1 LPSICKTDFAM
12 KKIQFLFSLLFFTT
26 IIFAQQAPE
35 RKKVKISGTIIE
47 KTTKQPLEYATIT
60 FINARNPKAIGGGI
74 TNAKGEFE
82 VEITAGSYTVKAEF
96 ISFKAT
102 EIKDKRFT
110 EDTNM
115 GAIALD
121 EDAQQLDAVNVRA
134 EKSTVE
140 IKLDKKVYN
149 VGQDLM
155 VKGGTVSDVL
165 DNIPSVAVDVEG
177 NVTLRGN
184 DNVKILIDGR
194 PSNAINVADAL
205 RLIPADGI
213 DKVEII
219 TNPSARYEAEGGGG
233 IINILLKKGKNQGV
247 NGTVII
253 SAGSPENTGV
263 STSFNI
269 KSAESNI
276 FGNLGYSKRNSPGNT
291 KINQENFDED
301 HDLKSYIEERRRNQR
316 ANEGFNGNFGIE
328 LYLDK
333 SSSWTNTLSMRSNK
347 GSNPEDVLF
356 GNYYVDSTFTR
367 TRRYNDVASKSNNIE
382 FASNYT
388 KKFKK
393 EGHKLTVDAS
403 FSKNLDKDSS
413 VITGTQLMPFYKFN
427 TSERT
432 LNDQTQNRNIIQA
445 DYVLPFGK
453 GSQFETGFRGSYS
466 KMLTIYE
473 VDAFDTISKA
483 YLNNTR
489 FTNTLEYKENIT
501 AAYVNF
507 GSKLGKKFSYLLGLR
522 FEDSNIKINQYTSQD
537 FNTKHYQNLFPSAF
551 LNYEISEGNNL
562 TLSYSKRINRPRDR
576 FINPFSSYSSN
587 VNLFQGN
594 PNLDPTLIDAY
605 DLGYLKKWNKVT
617 LSASIY
623 HNRRKDA
630 FQFVR
635 YESGEKL
642 NNVIPII
649 INSPFNLGNSYNTG
663 LEITA
668 NYTPFKW
675 WRLNGNVNF
684 YNAETS
690 GSFTYLK
697 TVTNDDFTETKVPT
711 TIDFDNSATTWT
723 ARASSKFNLPQK
735 IDLQL
740 NGNYDAEQKTAQ
752 GKNKANASMNFALS
766 KDILKDKATIAFNI
780 NDVFNSRK
788 RINEVELP
796 TVNSYSEMQWRQ
808 RQFTLS
814 FTYRFNK
821 QKTDRDKQPTKRD
834 NNDSQGDEFGG

>member
-1 LPSICKTDFAM
+1 MRLLKYLL
-12 KKIQFLFSLLFFTT
+12 FLFLFTSIT
-26 IIFAQQAPE
+26 FAQGNPE
-35 RKKVKISGTIIE
+35 RKKVKITGTIIE
-47 KTTKQPLEYATIT
+47 KTSKQPLEYATIT
-60 FINARNPKAIGGGI
+60 FTNTRNPKAIGGGI

-82 VEITAGSYTVKAEF
+82 VEISAGMYNVKAEF

-102 EIKDKRFT
+102 EIKDKKLT
-110 EDTNM
+110 EDANI
-115 GAIALD
+115 GAIALE
-121 EDAQQLDAVNVRA
+121 EDAQQLNAVNVRA

-194 PSNAINVADAL
+194 PSNAINVSDAL
-205 RLIPADGI
+205 RLIPADAI

-233 IINILLKKGKNQGV
+233 IINILLKKGKNLGV
-247 NGTVII
+247 NGTLIV

-263 STSFNI
+263 ATSFNI

-276 FGNLGYSKRNSPGNT
+276 FGNLGYNKRNNPGNT
-291 KINQENFDED
+291 KINQENFDGNGN
-301 HDLKSYIEERRRNQR
+301 LSSYVEERRKNQR
-316 ANEGFNGNFGIE
+316 ANEGFNGNIGIE

-333 SSSWTNTLSMRSNK
+333 SSSWTHTLSMRSNDGK
-347 GSNPEDVLF
+347 NPEEVF
-356 GNYYVDSTFTR
+356 YNNYFVDSIYSR
-367 TRRYNDVASKSNNIE
+367 TRRYNAVKSSSNNIE
-382 FASNYT
+382 YATNYT

-393 EGHKLTVDAS
+393 EGHKFTIDAS
-403 FSKNLDKDSS
+403 FSKNLDKDRSTILGTNLVPAYSLVSS
-413 VITGTQLMPFYKFN
+413 EK
-427 TSERT
+427 T
-432 LNDQTQNRNIIQA
+432 LNDQTQNRNVIQA
-445 DYVLPFGK
+445 DYVLPFGG
-453 GSQFETGFRGSYS
+453 GSQFEAGFRGGYS
-466 KMLTIYE
+466 KLLTDYQVLE
-473 VDAFDTISKA
+473 DTNFDGVFTTNFA
-483 YLNNTR
+483 

-501 AAYVNF
+501 AGYVNF

-522 FEDSNIKINQYTSQD
+522 YEDSNIKINQYTSQD

-594 PNLDPTLIDAY
+594 PNLDPTLVDAF
-605 DLGYLKKWNKVT
+605 DIGYLKKWNKVT
-617 LSASIY
+617 LNASLY

-635 YESGEKL
+635 YESGTFV
-642 NNVIPII
+642 NNIPVI

-663 LEITA
+663 IEITA

-690 GSFTYLK
+690 GSFTYQKLDPD
-697 TVTNDDFTETKVPT
+697 TNTSVPT

-723 ARASSKFNLPQK
+723 ARASSKFNLPAK

-752 GKNKANASMNFALS
+752 GKSKANASMNFALS
-766 KDILKDKATIAFNI
+766 KDILKDKATISFNI
-780 NDVFNSRK
+780 NDLFNSRK
-788 RINEVELP
+788 RINEAQLAQ
-796 TVNSYSEMQWRQ
+796 VNSYSEMQWRQ

-821 QKTDRDKQPTKRD
+821 QKNERDKQPTKRE
-834 NNDSQGDEFGG
+834 NNGDGGDEFGG

>member
-1 LPSICKTDFAM
+1 MRNLKSLF
-12 KKIQFLFSLLFFTT
+12 FLLLFTSIT
-26 IIFAQQAPE
+26 FAQGNPD
-35 RKKVKISGTIIE
+35 RKKVKITGTIIE
-47 KTTKQPLEYATIT
+47 KTSRQPLEYATIT
-60 FINARNPKAIGGGI
+60 FINTRNPKAIGGGI

-82 VEITAGSYTVKAEF
+82 VEIAAGMYTIKAEF

-102 EIKDKRFT
+102 EIKDKKLT
-110 EDTNM
+110 EDTNI
-115 GAIALD
+115 GTIALD
-121 EDAQQLDAVNVRA
+121 EDAQQLSAVNVRA

-194 PSNAINVADAL
+194 PSNAINVSDAL
-205 RLIPADGI
+205 RLIPADAL
-213 DKVEII
+213 DKVEIV

-233 IINILLKKGKNQGV
+233 IINILLKKGKNLGV
-247 NGTVII
+247 NGTLIV

-276 FGNLGYSKRNSPGNT
+276 FGNLGYSKRNNPGNT
-291 KINQENFDED
+291 KINQENFDGSRN
-301 HDLKSYIEERRRNQR
+301 LTSYVEERRRNQR
-316 ANEGFNGNFGIE
+316 ANEGFNGNIGIE

-333 SSSWTNTLSMRSNK
+333 SSSWTHTLSMRNND
-347 GSNPEDVLF
+347 GENPEEVLYN
-356 GNYYVDSTFTR
+356 NYYVDSVYSK
-367 TRRYNDVASKSNNIE
+367 TRRYNAVKSSSNNIE
-382 FASNYT
+382 YATNYT

-393 EGHKLTVDAS
+393 DGHKFTIDAS
-403 FSKNLDKDSS
+403 FSKNLDNDSS
-413 VITGTQLMPFYKFN
+413 TILGTNVVPVYNLIS
-427 TSERT
+427 SEKT
-432 LNDQTQNRNIIQA
+432 INDQTQNRNIIQA

-453 GSQFETGFRGSYS
+453 GSQFEAGFRGGYS
-466 KMLTIYE
+466 KLLTDYRVLE
-473 VDAFDTISKA
+473 DTNFDGIFTT
-483 YLNNTR
+483 NFT
-489 FTNTLEYKENIT
+489 FTNTLEYKENIS

-507 GSKLGKKFSYLLGLR
+507 GSKLGRKFSYLLGLR
-522 FEDSNIKINQYTSQD
+522 FEDSNIRINQYTSQD

-594 PNLDPTLIDAY
+594 PNLDPTLIDAF
-605 DLGYLKKWNKVT
+605 DIGYLKKWNKVT
-617 LSASIY
+617 LSASLY

-635 YESGEKL
+635 YESGRFV
-642 NNVIPII
+642 NNIPII

-690 GSFTYLK
+690 GNFTYFK
-697 TVTNDDFTETKVPT
+697 TDLATNAMVPT

-723 ARASSKFNLPQK
+723 ARASSKFNLPAK

-752 GKNKANASMNFALS
+752 GKSKANASMNFALS

-788 RINEVELP
+788 RINEVALP

-821 QKTDRDKQPTKRD
+821 QKNDRDKQPTRRD
-834 NNDSQGDEFGG
+834 NSDQGGDEFGG

>member
-1 LPSICKTDFAM
+1 MRHLKYLL
-12 KKIQFLFSLLFFTT
+12 FLFLFTSIT
-26 IIFAQQAPE
+26 FAQGNPE
-35 RKKVKISGTIIE
+35 RKKVKITGTIIE
-47 KTTKQPLEYATIT
+47 KTSKQPLEYATIT
-60 FINARNPKAIGGGI
+60 FTNIRNPKAIGGGI

-82 VEITAGSYTVKAEF
+82 VEISAGMYNVKAEF

-102 EIKDKRFT
+102 EIKDKKLT
-110 EDTNM
+110 EDANIGT
-115 GAIALD
+115 IALE
-121 EDAQQLDAVNVRA
+121 EDAQQLNAVNVRA

-194 PSNAINVADAL
+194 PSNAINVSDAL
-205 RLIPADGI
+205 RLIPADAI

-247 NGTVII
+247 NGTLIV

-276 FGNLGYSKRNSPGNT
+276 FGNLGYNKRNNPGNT
-291 KINQENFDED
+291 KINQENFDGNGN
-301 HDLKSYIEERRRNQR
+301 LSSYVEERRKNQR
-316 ANEGFNGNFGIE
+316 ANEGFNGNIGIE

-333 SSSWTNTLSMRSNK
+333 SSSWTHTLSMRSNDGK
-347 GSNPEDVLF
+347 NPEEVF
-356 GNYYVDSTFTR
+356 YNNYFVDSIYSR
-367 TRRYNDVASKSNNIE
+367 TRRYNDVKSSSNNIE
-382 FASNYT
+382 YATNYT

-393 EGHKLTVDAS
+393 DGHKFTIDAS

-413 VITGTQLMPFYKFN
+413 VITGTQVMPFYQFN

-432 LNDQTQNRNIIQA
+432 LNDQTQNRNILQA

-473 VDAFDTISKA
+473 VDAFDTISNM

-507 GSKLGKKFSYLLGLR
+507 GSKIGKKFSYLLGLR
-522 FEDSNIKINQYTSQD
+522 YEDSNIKINQYTSQD

-594 PNLDPTLIDAY
+594 PNLDPTLVDAF

-617 LSASIY
+617 LNASLY

-697 TVTNDDFTETKVPT
+697 TDLATNTKVPT

-752 GKNKANASMNFALS
+752 GKSKANASMNFALS
-766 KDILKDKATIAFNI
+766 KDILKDKATISFNI

-788 RINEVELP
+788 RINEAQLAQ
-796 TVNSYSEMQWRQ
+796 VNSYSEMQWRQ

-821 QKTDRDKQPTKRD
+821 QKNERDKQPTKRE
-834 NNDSQGDEFGG
+834 NNGDGGDEFGG

>member
-1 LPSICKTDFAM
+1 MRNLKSLF
-12 KKIQFLFSLLFFTT
+12 FLLLFTSIT
-26 IIFAQQAPE
+26 FAQGNPD
-35 RKKVKISGTIIE
+35 RKKVKITGTIIE
-47 KTTKQPLEYATIT
+47 KTSRQPLEYATIT
-60 FINARNPKAIGGGI
+60 FINTRNPKAIGGGI

-82 VEITAGSYTVKAEF
+82 VEIAAGMYTIKAEF

-102 EIKDKRFT
+102 EIKDKKLT
-110 EDTNM
+110 EDTNI
-115 GAIALD
+115 GTIALD
-121 EDAQQLDAVNVRA
+121 EDAQQLSAVNVRA

-194 PSNAINVADAL
+194 PSNAINVSDAL
-205 RLIPADGI
+205 RLIPADAL
-213 DKVEII
+213 DKVEIV

-233 IINILLKKGKNQGV
+233 IINILLKKGKNLGV
-247 NGTVII
+247 NGTLIV

-276 FGNLGYSKRNSPGNT
+276 FGNLGYSKRNNPGNT
-291 KINQENFDED
+291 KINQENFDGSRN
-301 HDLKSYIEERRRNQR
+301 LTSYVEERRRNQR
-316 ANEGFNGNFGIE
+316 ANEGFNGNIGIE

-333 SSSWTNTLSMRSNK
+333 SSSWTHTLSMRNND
-347 GSNPEDVLF
+347 GENPEEVLYN
-356 GNYYVDSTFTR
+356 NYYVDSVYSK
-367 TRRYNDVASKSNNIE
+367 TRRYNAVKSSSNNIE
-382 FASNYT
+382 YATNYT

-393 EGHKLTVDAS
+393 DGHKFTIDAS
-403 FSKNLDKDSS
+403 FSKNLDNDSS
-413 VITGTQLMPFYKFN
+413 TILGTNVVPVYNLIS
-427 TSERT
+427 SEKT
-432 LNDQTQNRNIIQA
+432 INDQTQNRNIIQA

-453 GSQFETGFRGSYS
+453 GSQFEAGFRGGYS
-466 KMLTIYE
+466 KLLTDYRVLE
-473 VDAFDTISKA
+473 DTNFDGIFTT
-483 YLNNTR
+483 NFT
-489 FTNTLEYKENIT
+489 FTNTLEYKENIS

-522 FEDSNIKINQYTSQD
+522 FEDSNIRINQYTSQD

-551 LNYEISEGNNL
+551 LNYEIAEGNNL

-594 PNLDPTLIDAY
+594 PNLDPTLIDAF
-605 DLGYLKKWNKVT
+605 DIGYLKKWNKVT
-617 LSASIY
+617 LSASLY

-635 YESGEKL
+635 YESGRFV
-642 NNVIPII
+642 NNIPII

-690 GSFTYLK
+690 GNFTYFK
-697 TVTNDDFTETKVPT
+697 TDLATNAMVPT

-723 ARASSKFNLPQK
+723 ARASSKFNLPAK

-752 GKNKANASMNFALS
+752 GKSKANASMNFALS

-788 RINEVELP
+788 RINEVALP

-821 QKTDRDKQPTKRD
+821 QKNDRDKQPTRRD
-834 NNDSQGDEFGG
+834 NSDQGGDEFGG

>member
-1 LPSICKTDFAM
+1 MINLRLVLS
-12 KKIQFLFSLLFFTT
+12 FLLLTT
-26 IIFAQQAPE
+26 TLFAQENPE
-35 RKKVKISGTIIE
+35 RKKIKITGTIIE
-47 KTTKQPLEYATIT
+47 KTTKQPLEHATIT
-60 FINARNPKAIGGGI
+60 LINTRNPKSIGGGI

-82 VEITAGSYTVKAEF
+82 IEISAGTYTVKAEF

-102 EIKDKRFT
+102 EIQNKSFT
-110 EDTNM
+110 EDTNL
-115 GAIALD
+115 GAIALE
-121 EDAQQLDAVNVRA
+121 EDAQMLDAVNVRA
-134 EKSTVE
+134 EVSTVE

-194 PSNAINVADAL
+194 PSNAINVTEAL
-205 RLIPADGI
+205 RLIPADAI
-213 DKVEII
+213 DKVEIV

-233 IINILLKKGKNQGV
+233 IINIILKKGKNLGV
-247 NGTVII
+247 NGTLIV
-253 SAGSPENTGV
+253 SAGSPENSAV

-269 KSAESNI
+269 KSKESNI
-276 FGNLGYSKRNSPGNT
+276 FGNLGYSKRKNLGNT
-291 KINQENFDED
+291 SINQENFDQN
-301 HDLKSYIEERRRNQR
+301 HNLTSYIEERRRNER
-316 ANEGFNGNFGIE
+316 ASEGFNGNIGIE

-333 SSSWTNTLSMRSNK
+333 SSSWTNTLSMRSND
-347 GSNPEDVLF
+347 GANPEEVLF
-356 GNYYVDSTFTR
+356 NNYAVRDGFSK
-367 TRRYNDVASKSNNIE
+367 TRRFNDLESSSHNIE
-382 FASNYT
+382 YATNYT
-388 KKFKK
+388 KNFK
-393 EGHKLTVDAS
+393 EDGHKFTIDAS
-403 FSKNLDKDSS
+403 FSKNLDNDRSI
-413 VITGTQLMPFYKFN
+413 ITGTQSLPFYKFN
-427 TSERT
+427 SSEKT
-432 LNDQTQNRNIIQA
+432 LNDQTQNRNIIQS

-453 GSQFETGFRGSYS
+453 GSQFEAGFRGSYS
-466 KMLTIYE
+466 KLLTIYRVE
-473 VDAFDTISKA
+473 QLDTISNA
-483 YLNNTR
+483 YQNNLQ
-489 FTNTLEYKENIT
+489 FTNTLEYRENIT

-507 GSKLGKKFSYLLGLR
+507 GSKIDKFSYLLGLR
-522 FEDSNIKINQYTSQD
+522 YEDSNIKINQYTTQD
-537 FNTKHYQNLFPSAF
+537 FNNKHYQNLFPSAF

-562 TLSYSKRINRPRDR
+562 TMSYSKRINRPRDR

-587 VNLFQGN
+587 LNLFQGN
-594 PNLDPTLIDAY
+594 PNLDPTLIDAF
-605 DLGYLKKWNKVT
+605 DLGYLSKWNKVT

-635 YESGEKL
+635 YESGESV
-642 NNVIPII
+642 NNIPII

-675 WRLNGNVNF
+675 WRINGNVNV
-684 YNAETS
+684 YNSETS

-697 TVTNDDFTETKVPT
+697 TDLATQTKVPT

-723 ARASSKFNLPQK
+723 ARASTKFNLPAK

-740 NGNYDAEQKTAQ
+740 NGNYDAAQKTAQ
-752 GKNKANASMNFALS
+752 GKNNANASMNFALS
-766 KDILKDKATIAFNI
+766 KDILKDKATLAFNI
-780 NDVFNSRK
+780 NDVFNSRR
-788 RINEVELP
+788 RINEVTLP
-796 TVNSYSEMQWRQ
+796 NVNSYSEMQWRQ

-821 QKTDRDKQPTKRD
+821 QKTDREKQPVKRD
-834 NNDSQGDEFGG
+834 INDSQGDEFGG